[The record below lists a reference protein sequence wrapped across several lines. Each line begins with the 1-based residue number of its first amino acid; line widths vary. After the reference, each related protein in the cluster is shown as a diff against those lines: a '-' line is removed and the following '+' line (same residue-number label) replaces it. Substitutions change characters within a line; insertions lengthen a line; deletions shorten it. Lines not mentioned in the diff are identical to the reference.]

1 MLQVLGL
8 VMVKLIWEKSRL
20 MEALS
25 MQKVEEYQLL
35 VEEMLEEEEKSR
47 LMEV

>member
-8 VMVKLIWEKSRL
+8 VMVKLIWEKSRS

-35 VEEMLEEEEKSR
+35 VEEEEKSR